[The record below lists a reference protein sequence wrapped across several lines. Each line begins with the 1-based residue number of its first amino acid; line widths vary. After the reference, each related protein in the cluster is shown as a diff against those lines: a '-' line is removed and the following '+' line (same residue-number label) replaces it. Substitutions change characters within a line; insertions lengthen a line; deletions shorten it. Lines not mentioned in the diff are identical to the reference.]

1 MIDPESIQ
9 TGQCYLTGDA
19 HVRRVVRIMADG
31 RIQYE
36 WRAGHRRRWKSG
48 ILDQREF
55 ALAAERLMPCDWTSG
70 GSEDDTTMKGSA
82 A

>member
-19 HVRRVVRIMADG
+19 NVRRVVRIMADG